1 MVIKD
6 ATPEESKEWQENE
19 LSWWA
24 GLQLNIV
31 AVMSVIQVVM
41 LALMMLLMYMNSR
54 IF

>member
-1 MVIKD
+1 VVVKD
-6 ATPEESKEWQENE
+6 STPQERKDWQENE

-31 AVMSVIQVVM
+31 AVMSIIQVVM
-41 LALMMLLMYMNSR
+41 LGLMMLLMYMNSR

>member
-19 LSWWA
+19 LRWWA

-31 AVMSVIQVVM
+31 AVMSIIQVVM
-41 LALMMLLMYMNSR
+41 LGLMMLLMYMNSR